1 VIVLGIDAAAK
12 SGWGIVDTTAGRPR
26 LLDFG
31 IAKVGNY
38 RSLTAVVG
46 AAIKLG
52 AAKAAIEFPYVS
64 VNPDTALKLGT
75 VVGRW
80 MQECDR
86 AALAFETFTASQWQM
101 QLLAGLI
108 TNRSPREARKRAAAI
123 WVKSTFGIVA
133 LEDEADG
140 ICLASWRAKVG
151 RFNGS

>member
-12 SGWGIVDTTAGRPR
+12 SGWGIVDTTAGRAR

-38 RSLTAVVG
+38 RSLGAVVA

-52 AAKAAIEFPYVS
+52 AVKAAIEYPYVAE
-64 VNPDTALKLGT
+64 NAGTALKIGT

-86 AALAFETFTASQWQM
+86 AALAFETFTASQWQL
-101 QLLAGLI
+101 QLLSGLI
-108 TNRSPREARKRAAAI
+108 TNKSKREDRKKAAAI
-123 WVKSTFGIVA
+123 WVKSVFGIVA

-140 ICLASWRAKVG
+140 ICLAAWRAKVG
-151 RFNGS
+151 RFSGK